1 MRGGLLVVAVLLA
14 LLLGAE
20 DPVEALDDALERP
33 DVELHV
39 LLDGL
44 VLWAMKSE
52 QCEKKQWQ
60 CEMGGLTMWALASR
74 RPLYRSWIMRM

>member
-1 MRGGLLVVAVLLA
+1 MDGSLRGKKNKANVAVRDKCGWVSEIKMRGGLLVVAVLLA

-44 VLWAMKSE
+44 VLRAM
-52 QCEKKQWQ
+52 
-60 CEMGGLTMWALASR
+60 
-74 RPLYRSWIMRM
+74 PLVSSAK